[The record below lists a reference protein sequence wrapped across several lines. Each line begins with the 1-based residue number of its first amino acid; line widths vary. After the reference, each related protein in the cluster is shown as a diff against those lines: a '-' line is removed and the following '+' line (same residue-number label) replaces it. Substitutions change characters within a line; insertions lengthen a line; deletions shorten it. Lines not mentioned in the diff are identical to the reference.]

1 MKQRFSGV
9 NRIIALAA
17 VVLAGFVCWQT
28 LTYETPRQTEL
39 LQALQTNVRAYEYHI
54 LETLSALL
62 LEDWTACLQAKDE
75 ADAHAE
81 HAEQLFALLQRGGW
95 VKGSITEPVAPL
107 KSAEAQKRLKDAY
120 AAWLEIKRFAVR
132 TLRADT
138 QTLSSNTFLYELSLL
153 EQKLSRLLSQAV
165 QAESAFV
172 ARQNQRF
179 IWLSWASLGLLAL
192 VALLLQNTLR
202 MHRQSEAMRL
212 AAERRLTI
220 SQLLSQLKPLQE
232 RLNNALA
239 YLCQAH
245 QTSIA
250 SISLSAECADEPLT
264 LRVGDDTGVAHAE
277 GEEFLI
283 RVQAQSVGVLRVR
296 FVKSPT
302 PELREEIEAI
312 VSMIGLVILQ
322 ESAQRQAHKL
332 AQAKSEF
339 LAKMSHEIRTPLNGV
354 IAAADLMAATQLND
368 EQRELLDTL
377 RLSAKTLLGIIN
389 DILDFSK
396 IEAGRMVLET
406 LPFTP
411 TVLVEEVVSIMAP
424 AAHSKGLTVRTELSS
439 SLPHSVAGDPLRLR
453 QILLNF
459 VGNAIKFTA
468 CGEVVIRAMRLKK
481 GEGQL
486 AWLRFEVQDTGVG
499 IPPEKQAGIFDAF
512 TQADSSVTRQYGG
525 TGLGLAI
532 CKRLVELMGGQIG
545 VYSQPGQGSCFWFEV
560 PLPVIQ
566 ENAPEETT
574 AQPSGSALNSH
585 ELDGVRVLLVEDN
598 PVNQKVA
605 IRMLQKLGCVV
616 ELAENGQQ
624 ALEKLERA
632 SYDIVLM
639 DMQMPVMDGLTA
651 TRLLRQREQ
660 QTGHHQVVIA
670 LTANAMQTDRELC
683 LEAGMDDY
691 LSKPLTLDAL
701 QVMLL
706 RWVAQHK
713 QRAA

>member
-39 LQALQTNVRAYEYHI
+39 LQALQTNVRAYEYHT

-165 QAESAFV
+165 QAESAF
-172 ARQNQRF
+172 ATRQNQRF

-239 YLCQAH
+239 YLCRAH

-312 VSMIGLVILQ
+312 VSMIGLVVLQ

-368 EQRELLDTL
+368 EQHELLDTL

-481 GEGQL
+481 GEGQS

>member
-39 LQALQTNVRAYEYHI
+39 LQALQTNVRAYEYHT

-81 HAEQLFALLQRGGW
+81 HVEQLFALLQRGGW

-165 QAESAFV
+165 QAESAF
-172 ARQNQRF
+172 ATRQNQRF

-239 YLCQAH
+239 YLCRAH

-264 LRVGDDTGVAHAE
+264 LGVGDDTGVAHTE

-312 VSMIGLVILQ
+312 VSMIGLVVLQ

-368 EQRELLDTL
+368 EQHELLDTL

-481 GEGQL
+481 GEGQS

>member
-39 LQALQTNVRAYEYHI
+39 LQALQTNVRAYEYHT

-81 HAEQLFALLQRGGW
+81 HVEQLFALLQRGGW

-138 QTLSSNTFLYELSLL
+138 QTLSSNTFLHELSLL
-153 EQKLSRLLSQAV
+153 EQKHSRLLSQAV
-165 QAESAFV
+165 QAESAFA

-239 YLCQAH
+239 YLCRAH

-264 LRVGDDTGVAHAE
+264 LRVGDDTGVAHTE

-312 VSMIGLVILQ
+312 VSMIGLVVLQ

-368 EQRELLDTL
+368 EQHELLDTL

-481 GEGQL
+481 GEGQS

-683 LEAGMDDY
+683 LDAGMDDY

>member
-39 LQALQTNVRAYEYHI
+39 LQALQTNVRAYEYHT

-81 HAEQLFALLQRGGW
+81 HVEQLFALLQRGGW

-165 QAESAFV
+165 QAESAFA

-220 SQLLSQLKPLQE
+220 SQLLSQMKPLQE

-239 YLCQAH
+239 YLCRAH

-264 LRVGDDTGVAHAE
+264 LGVGDDTGVAHTE

-312 VSMIGLVILQ
+312 VSMIGLVVLQ

-368 EQRELLDTL
+368 EQHELLDTL

-396 IEAGRMVLET
+396 IEVGRMVLET

-481 GEGQL
+481 GEGQS

>member
-39 LQALQTNVRAYEYHI
+39 LQALQTNVRAYEYHT

-81 HAEQLFALLQRGGW
+81 HVEQLFALLQRGGW

-138 QTLSSNTFLYELSLL
+138 QTLSSNTFLHELSLL

-165 QAESAFV
+165 QAESAF
-172 ARQNQRF
+172 ATRQNQRF

-239 YLCQAH
+239 YLCRAH

-283 RVQAQSVGVLRVR
+283 RVQAQSVGVLRVG

-312 VSMIGLVILQ
+312 VSMIGLVVLQ
-322 ESAQRQAHKL
+322 EAAQRQAHKL
-332 AQAKSEF
+332 VQAKSEF

-368 EQRELLDTL
+368 EQHELLDTL

-481 GEGQL
+481 GEGQS

-660 QTGHHQVVIA
+660 QTSHHQVVIA

>member
-39 LQALQTNVRAYEYHI
+39 LQALQTSVRAYEYHI

-120 AAWLEIKRFAVR
+120 AAWLEVKRFAVR

-165 QAESAFV
+165 QAESAF
-172 ARQNQRF
+172 ATRQNQRF

-212 AAERRLTI
+212 AAERRLAI
-220 SQLLSQLKPLQE
+220 SQLLSQMKPLQK

-239 YLCQAH
+239 YLCRAR

-250 SISLSAECADEPLT
+250 SITLSAECADEPLT

-312 VSMIGLVILQ
+312 VSMIGLVVLQ

-368 EQRELLDTL
+368 EQHELLDTL

-406 LPFTP
+406 LSFTP

-424 AAHSKGLTVRTELSS
+424 AAHSKGLTVRAELSS

-468 CGEVVIRAMRLKK
+468 RGEVVIRAMRLKK
-481 GEGQL
+481 GEGQS

>member
-39 LQALQTNVRAYEYHI
+39 LQALQTNVRAYEYHT

-81 HAEQLFALLQRGGW
+81 HVEQLFALLQRGGW

-153 EQKLSRLLSQAV
+153 EQKHSRLLSQAV
-165 QAESAFV
+165 QAESAFA

-239 YLCQAH
+239 YLCRAH

-264 LRVGDDTGVAHAE
+264 LRVGDDTGVAHTE

-312 VSMIGLVILQ
+312 VSMIGLVVLQ

-368 EQRELLDTL
+368 EQHELLDTL

-481 GEGQL
+481 GEGQS

-560 PLPVIQ
+560 PLPVVQ

-683 LEAGMDDY
+683 LDAGMDDY

>member
-39 LQALQTNVRAYEYHI
+39 LQALQTNVRAYEYHT

-62 LEDWTACLQAKDE
+62 LEDWTACLQAKDK

-81 HAEQLFALLQRGGW
+81 HVEQLFALLQRGGW

-138 QTLSSNTFLYELSLL
+138 QTLSSNTFLHELSLL

-165 QAESAFV
+165 QAESAF
-172 ARQNQRF
+172 ATRQNQRF
-179 IWLSWASLGLLAL
+179 IWLCWASLGLLAL

-202 MHRQSEAMRL
+202 MHHQSEAMRL

-220 SQLLSQLKPLQE
+220 SQLLSQMKPLQE

-239 YLCQAH
+239 YLCRAH

-264 LRVGDDTGVAHAE
+264 LRVGDDTGVAHTE

-368 EQRELLDTL
+368 EQHELLDTL

-406 LPFTP
+406 VPFTP

-481 GEGQL
+481 GEGQS

-585 ELDGVRVLLVEDN
+585 ELYGVRVLLVEDN

-639 DMQMPVMDGLTA
+639 DMQMPIMDGLTA

>member
-1 MKQRFSGV
+1 MKQRFSGA
-9 NRIIALAA
+9 NRIIALVA

-453 QILLNF
+453 QILLNL

-481 GEGQL
+481 GEGQS

>member
-17 VVLAGFVCWQT
+17 IVLAGFVCWQT

-39 LQALQTNVRAYEYHI
+39 LQALQTNVRAYEYHT

-81 HAEQLFALLQRGGW
+81 HVEQLFALLQRGGW

-138 QTLSSNTFLYELSLL
+138 QTLSSNTFLHELSLL

-165 QAESAFV
+165 QAESAF
-172 ARQNQRF
+172 ATRQNQRF

-239 YLCQAH
+239 YLCRAH

-264 LRVGDDTGVAHAE
+264 LRVGDDTGVAHTE

-312 VSMIGLVILQ
+312 VSMIGLVVLQ

-354 IAAADLMAATQLND
+354 IATADLMAATQLND
-368 EQRELLDTL
+368 EQHELLDTL

-481 GEGQL
+481 GEGQS

-683 LEAGMDDY
+683 LDAGMDDY

>member
-39 LQALQTNVRAYEYHI
+39 LQALQTNVRAYEYHT

-81 HAEQLFALLQRGGW
+81 HVEQLFALLQRGGW

-120 AAWLEIKRFAVR
+120 AAWLEVKRFAVR

-138 QTLSSNTFLYELSLL
+138 QTLSSNTFLHELSLL

-165 QAESAFV
+165 QAESAFA

-239 YLCQAH
+239 YLCRAH

-312 VSMIGLVILQ
+312 VSMIGLVVLQ

-368 EQRELLDTL
+368 EQHELLDTL

-468 CGEVVIRAMRLKK
+468 RGEVVIRAMRLKK
-481 GEGQL
+481 GEGQS

-525 TGLGLAI
+525 AGLGLAI

-683 LEAGMDDY
+683 LDAGMDDY

>member
-17 VVLAGFVCWQT
+17 IVLAGFVCWQT

-62 LEDWTACLQAKDE
+62 LEDWTACLQAKDK

-81 HAEQLFALLQRGGW
+81 HVEQLFALLQRGGW

-138 QTLSSNTFLYELSLL
+138 QTLSSNTFLHELSLL

-165 QAESAFV
+165 QAESSFA

-232 RLNNALA
+232 RLNDALA
-239 YLCQAH
+239 YLCRAH

-406 LPFTP
+406 VPFTP

-468 CGEVVIRAMRLKK
+468 RGEVVIRAMRLKK
-481 GEGQL
+481 GGGQS

-616 ELAENGQQ
+616 ELAENGQR

>member
-1 MKQRFSGV
+1 
-9 NRIIALAA
+9 
-17 VVLAGFVCWQT
+17 
-28 LTYETPRQTEL
+28 
-39 LQALQTNVRAYEYHI
+39 
-54 LETLSALL
+54 
-62 LEDWTACLQAKDE
+62 
-75 ADAHAE
+75 
-81 HAEQLFALLQRGGW
+81 
-95 VKGSITEPVAPL
+95 VAPL

-120 AAWLEIKRFAVR
+120 AAWLEVKRFAVR

-165 QAESAFV
+165 QAESAF
-172 ARQNQRF
+172 ATRQNQRF

-239 YLCQAH
+239 YLCRAH

-312 VSMIGLVILQ
+312 VSMIGLVVLQ

-368 EQRELLDTL
+368 EQHELLDTL

-481 GEGQL
+481 GEGQS

>member
-17 VVLAGFVCWQT
+17 VVLAGFMCWQT

-39 LQALQTNVRAYEYHI
+39 LQALQTNVRAYEYHT

-81 HAEQLFALLQRGGW
+81 HVEQLFALLQRGGW

-120 AAWLEIKRFAVR
+120 AVWLEVKRFAVR

-138 QTLSSNTFLYELSLL
+138 QTLSSNTFLHELSLL
-153 EQKLSRLLSQAV
+153 EQKHSRLLSQAV
-165 QAESAFV
+165 QAESAFA

-239 YLCQAH
+239 YLCRAH

-250 SISLSAECADEPLT
+250 SISLSAECADELLT
-264 LRVGDDTGVAHAE
+264 LGVGDDTGVAHTE

-283 RVQAQSVGVLRVR
+283 RVQAQSVGALRVR

-312 VSMIGLVILQ
+312 VSMIGLVVLQ
-322 ESAQRQAHKL
+322 EAAQRQAHKL
-332 AQAKSEF
+332 VQAKSEF

-354 IAAADLMAATQLND
+354 IATADLMAATQLND
-368 EQRELLDTL
+368 EQHELLDTL
-377 RLSAKTLLGIIN
+377 TLSAKTLLGIIN

-411 TVLVEEVVSIMAP
+411 TVLVEEVVSMMAP

-481 GEGQL
+481 GEGQS

-651 TRLLRQREQ
+651 MRLLRQREQ

>member
-39 LQALQTNVRAYEYHI
+39 LQALQTNVRAYEYHT

-62 LEDWTACLQAKDE
+62 LEDWTVCLQAKDA

-138 QTLSSNTFLYELSLL
+138 QTLSSNTFLHELSLL

-165 QAESAFV
+165 QAESAF
-172 ARQNQRF
+172 ATRQNQRF

-220 SQLLSQLKPLQE
+220 SQLLSQMKPLQE

-239 YLCQAH
+239 YLCRAH

-283 RVQAQSVGVLRVR
+283 RVQAQSVGVLRVG

-312 VSMIGLVILQ
+312 VSMIGLVVLQ

-368 EQRELLDTL
+368 EQHELLDTL

-481 GEGQL
+481 GEGQS

-683 LEAGMDDY
+683 LNAGMDDY

>member
-39 LQALQTNVRAYEYHI
+39 LQALQTNVRAYEYHT

-81 HAEQLFALLQRGGW
+81 HVEQLFALLQRGGW

-138 QTLSSNTFLYELSLL
+138 QTLSSNTFLHELNLL
-153 EQKLSRLLSQAV
+153 EQKLSRLLNQAV
-165 QAESAFV
+165 QAESAFA

-239 YLCQAH
+239 YLCRAH

-250 SISLSAECADEPLT
+250 SISLSAECADELLT
-264 LRVGDDTGVAHAE
+264 LGVGDDTGVAHAE

-283 RVQAQSVGVLRVR
+283 RVQAQSVGVLRVG

-312 VSMIGLVILQ
+312 VSMIGLVVLQ

-481 GEGQL
+481 GEGQS

-701 QVMLL
+701 QVMLF
-706 RWVAQHK
+706 RWIAQHK

>member
-39 LQALQTNVRAYEYHI
+39 LQALQTHVRAYEYHT

-75 ADAHAE
+75 ADARAE
-81 HAEQLFALLQRGGW
+81 HVEQLFALLQRGGW

-120 AAWLEIKRFAVR
+120 AAWLEVKRFAVR

-165 QAESAFV
+165 QAESAF
-172 ARQNQRF
+172 ATRQNQRF

-220 SQLLSQLKPLQE
+220 SQLLSQMKPLQE
-232 RLNNALA
+232 RLNDALA
-239 YLCQAH
+239 YLCRAH

-312 VSMIGLVILQ
+312 VSMIGLVVLQ

-368 EQRELLDTL
+368 EQHELLDTL

-481 GEGQL
+481 GEGQST
-486 AWLRFEVQDTGVG
+486 WLRFEVQDTGVG

>member
-17 VVLAGFVCWQT
+17 IVLAGFVCWQT
-28 LTYETPRQTEL
+28 LTYETPHQTEL
-39 LQALQTNVRAYEYHI
+39 LQALQTNVRAYEYHT

-81 HAEQLFALLQRGGW
+81 HVEQLFALLQRGGW

-120 AAWLEIKRFAVR
+120 AAWLEVKRFAVR

-153 EQKLSRLLSQAV
+153 EQKLSRLLNQAV
-165 QAESAFV
+165 QAESAFA

-239 YLCQAH
+239 YLCRAH

-250 SISLSAECADEPLT
+250 SISLSAECADELLT
-264 LRVGDDTGVAHAE
+264 LGVGDDTGVAHAE

-312 VSMIGLVILQ
+312 VSMIGLVVLQ

-354 IAAADLMAATQLND
+354 IATADLMAATQLND
-368 EQRELLDTL
+368 EQHELLDTL

-424 AAHSKGLTVRTELSS
+424 AAHSKGLTVRTELSP

-481 GEGQL
+481 GEGQS

-560 PLPVIQ
+560 PLPVVQ

-683 LEAGMDDY
+683 LDAGMDDY

>member
-17 VVLAGFVCWQT
+17 IVLAGFVCWQT

-62 LEDWTACLQAKDE
+62 LEDWTACLQAKDK

-81 HAEQLFALLQRGGW
+81 HVEQLFALLQRGGW

-138 QTLSSNTFLYELSLL
+138 QTLSSNTFLHELSLL

-165 QAESAFV
+165 QAESSFA

-232 RLNNALA
+232 RLNDALA
-239 YLCQAH
+239 YLCRAH

-406 LPFTP
+406 VPFTP

-468 CGEVVIRAMRLKK
+468 RGEVVIRAMRLKK
-481 GEGQL
+481 GGGQS

>member
-39 LQALQTNVRAYEYHI
+39 LQALQTNVRAYEYHT

-138 QTLSSNTFLYELSLL
+138 QTLSSNTFLHELSLL
-153 EQKLSRLLSQAV
+153 EQKHSRLLSQAV
-165 QAESAFV
+165 QAESAF
-172 ARQNQRF
+172 ATRQNQRF

-239 YLCQAH
+239 YLCRAH

-264 LRVGDDTGVAHAE
+264 LRVGDDTGVAHSE

-312 VSMIGLVILQ
+312 VSMIGLVVLQ
-322 ESAQRQAHKL
+322 EAAQRQAHKL

-354 IAAADLMAATQLND
+354 IATADLMAATQLND
-368 EQRELLDTL
+368 EQHELLDTL

-481 GEGQL
+481 GEGQS

-683 LEAGMDDY
+683 LDAGMDDY

>member
-17 VVLAGFVCWQT
+17 IVLAGFVCWQT

-39 LQALQTNVRAYEYHI
+39 LQALQTNVRAYEYHT

-62 LEDWTACLQAKDE
+62 LEDWTVCLQAKDE

-138 QTLSSNTFLYELSLL
+138 QTLSSNTFLHELSLL

-165 QAESAFV
+165 QAESAF
-172 ARQNQRF
+172 ATRQNQRF

-220 SQLLSQLKPLQE
+220 SQLLSQMKPLQE
-232 RLNNALA
+232 RLNDALA
-239 YLCQAH
+239 YLCRAH

-264 LRVGDDTGVAHAE
+264 LRVGDDTGVAHTE

-312 VSMIGLVILQ
+312 VSMIGLVVLQ

-354 IAAADLMAATQLND
+354 IATTDLMAATQLND
-368 EQRELLDTL
+368 EQHELLDTL

-481 GEGQL
+481 GEGQS

-639 DMQMPVMDGLTA
+639 DMQMPIMDGLTA

>member
-1 MKQRFSGV
+1 MKQRFSGA
-9 NRIIALAA
+9 NRIIALVA

>member
-39 LQALQTNVRAYEYHI
+39 LQALQTNVRAYEYHT

-81 HAEQLFALLQRGGW
+81 HVEQLFALLQRGGW

-153 EQKLSRLLSQAV
+153 EQKHSRLLSQAV
-165 QAESAFV
+165 QAESAFA

-239 YLCQAH
+239 YLCRAH

-277 GEEFLI
+277 DEEFLI

-312 VSMIGLVILQ
+312 VSMIGLVVLQ

-368 EQRELLDTL
+368 EQHELLDTL

-481 GEGQL
+481 GEGQS

-545 VYSQPGQGSCFWFEV
+545 VYSQPEQGSCFWFEV

-683 LEAGMDDY
+683 LDAGMDDY